1 MTMRDRP
8 RAENGKERLEEI
20 RHILGMNMGEFSLAM
35 GFKTENG
42 YSATIRG
49 PVALAHL
56 LIGEGL
62 LALKKP
68 NGHEP
73 PKKYMLLT
81 IDGNGAVES
90 RPLTDAKDMIFNG
103 EKFLVLKQGVE

>member
-42 YSATIRG
+42 YSAT
-49 PVALAHL
+49 
-56 LIGEGL
+56 
-62 LALKKP
+62 
-68 NGHEP
+68 
-73 PKKYMLLT
+73 
-81 IDGNGAVES
+81 
-90 RPLTDAKDMIFNG
+90 
-103 EKFLVLKQGVE
+103 